1 MSNSISTSL
10 NMRTLKEAMA
20 DQETHENLT
29 QSDIEVSE
37 NSEIDLTDYS
47 ENTQSSPMDKAYKDL
62 TELDQVV
69 FEHTKT
75 SDSVA
80 DQAKDAFDKIFAVA
94 QSVPPEK
101 SARLFEV
108 AAQYLDI
115 INKSSDSK
123 VSAKYDRAK
132 LSVALT
138 RAQIQA
144 GLVENAVNEGIK
156 AHRNDILKAIMGGDT
171 QDADF
176 EEKTDPEDD
185 K

>member
-1 MSNSISTSL
+1 MSNSISKSL
-10 NMRTLKEAMA
+10 NMRTLKEAMT
-20 DQETHENLT
+20 DQEEYENKLDAVDDEVV
-29 QSDIEVSE
+29 DIVEFNDPVSG
-37 NSEIDLTDYS
+37 
-47 ENTQSSPMDKAYKDL
+47 SPMDKAYKDL

-69 FEHTKT
+69 YEHTKT
-75 SDSVA
+75 TNNVV
-80 DQAKDAFDKIFAVA
+80 DQAKDAFDTIFAVA

-144 GLVENAVNEGIK
+144 GMVENAVNEGIK
-156 AHRNDILKAIMGGDT
+156 AHRNDILKAIMGGEP
-171 QDADF
+171 QDAEF
-176 EEKTDPEDD
+176 EEKSDPEDD